1 MGVHYDDMPDH
12 DGYTRR
18 TAAGLL
24 SVCSCGWTGTV
35 HHDSPAGR
43 HNARQEWD
51 DEHALPLLAITIP
64 PAITVRIT
72 ELKAELAALSSERPA
87 AAQVALQ
94 DLAGWAAQG
103 HATHDHADPWLRKRS
118 SSLGLDL

>member
-51 DEHALPLLAITIP
+51 DEH
-64 PAITVRIT
+64 
-72 ELKAELAALSSERPA
+72 RPA
-87 AAQVALQ
+87 ASR
-94 DLAGWAAQG
+94 D
-103 HATHDHADPWLRKRS
+103 HDPARDHREDQRAESRTCC
-118 SSLGLDL
+118 SLK